1 MRIIMAC
8 YLPTCVPESQCF
20 RFLEQ
25 LFSSERRARW
35 QWWLVYPFRVGSIN
49 ERSPAL
55 RGSAPHFRAQS
66 INYWLVYLLCNGIW
80 YDTIFQQSRGV
91 QHELPNATR
100 FEIRLIPPQMS
111 LTIASSDRHLNPNLW
126 LDPD

>member
-1 MRIIMAC
+1 MAC

-25 LFSSERRARW
+25 FFSSERRARW
-35 QWWLVYPFRVGSIN
+35 QWWLVYLFRVGSIN
-49 ERSPAL
+49 ERFSAL
-55 RGSAPHFRAQS
+55 VGSATHFRAQS

-80 YDTIFQQSRGV
+80 YDTIFRQSRGV

-100 FEIRLIPPQMS
+100 FETRLIPPQML
-111 LTIASSDRHLNPNLW
+111 LTIASSDRHLNPNL
-126 LDPD
+126 